1 MALDPTATKPPANY
15 LPFGDLGR
23 TFQLEGALRW
33 HVPAGAAH
41 AGAPTSTS
49 LAAQAVAAA
58 GRLFVTGLGD
68 VRVRDLRF
76 PTAGGAL
83 LLLEGVRDRTAAQR
97 VVNAQVWLDPS
108 LLPPDL
114 ADEVAAALAAPSEEE
129 ALIGLE
135 VHVDGAAIGTVTA
148 AEVGG
153 PNDYVVVALKAGGT
167 CLLPLAAPY
176 VALSTKPAIELTDPP
191 AGLLDPS

>member
-1 MALDPTATKPPANY
+1 MALDPTATKPPPHY
-15 LPFGDLGR
+15 LPLGDLGR

-33 HVPAGAAH
+33 HLPTGAIEV
-41 AGAPTSTS
+41 GAPAATS

-83 LLLEGVRDRTAAQR
+83 LLLEGVRDRTTAQR
-97 VVNAQVWLDPS
+97 VVNAEVWLNPS
-108 LLPPDL
+108 LLPPEL
-114 ADEVAAALAAPSEEE
+114 ADELAAALAAPSEEE

-135 VHVDGAAIGTVTA
+135 VRVDGAPIGTVQA
-148 AEVGG
+148 AELSG
-153 PNDYVVVALKAGGT
+153 PNDYVVVALHAGGT
-167 CLLPLAAPY
+167 CLVPLAAPY
-176 VALSTKPAIELTDPP
+176 VALGAQPAIELTDPP